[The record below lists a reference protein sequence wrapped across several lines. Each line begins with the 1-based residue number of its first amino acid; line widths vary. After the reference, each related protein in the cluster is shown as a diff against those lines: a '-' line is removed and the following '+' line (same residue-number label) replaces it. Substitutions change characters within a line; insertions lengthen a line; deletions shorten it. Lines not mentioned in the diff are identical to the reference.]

1 MKAAIP
7 TRVLAVK
14 PAHITPVRPMSREPA
29 HANGTNNPNVR
40 TAMKKMEGY
49 GLFNPLY
56 TDVLNMTNPWNP

>member
-1 MKAAIP
+1 
-7 TRVLAVK
+7 
-14 PAHITPVRPMSREPA
+14 MSREPA

-56 TDVLNMTNPWNP
+56 TDVLNVTSPWNP